1 MKNKCNK
8 NIGNCYY
15 NKGNHLYPN
24 AYSELE
30 LQNTI
35 EMYKIAESY
44 YQNKDDIND
53 CKNRINQ
60 CYAYIFQIYA
70 KREKNINSHLDYIN
84 KAISIWPE
92 QRFGKNKS
100 LLQDKGNFLINKGN
114 EEFQYESYNNAK
126 NYFTQSY
133 EVFQSIYDFEGCKN
147 AKNLIEICIKI
158 ESAMNELFYN
168 NLQEAYNL
176 FLDALDKAKNIK
188 DYVLIKNI
196 TFYADDVKKKLM
208 I

>member
-1 MKNKCNK
+1 MKNRCNK

-30 LQNTI
+30 LQNII
-35 EMYKIAESY
+35 EMFEKAESY
-44 YQNKDDIND
+44 YQNEDDKND

-60 CYAYIFQIYA
+60 CYAYIYLIYA
-70 KREKNINSHLDYIN
+70 KREKNIYSQLDYIN
-84 KAISIWPE
+84 KAISFWPE
-92 QRFGKNKS
+92 KRYGKNEIFY
-100 LLQDKGNFLINKGN
+100 QNKGTFLINKGN
-114 EEFQYESYNNAK
+114 EEFQSKNYNNAK

-147 AKNLIEICIKI
+147 AKNGIEICIKI

-176 FLDALDKAKNIK
+176 FLDALDRAKNIK

-196 TFYADDVKKKLM
+196 SFYADDEKKKLM